1 MTKDTDPEPGMSY
14 CSLSGSLA
22 PFPDPKKERHM
33 NATRVLMAL
42 ALVPIACTQGAQNAA
57 PPAATATP
65 APSLAVS
72 EAPGAPAVSVTTAA
86 SPASAPSAPSK
97 PAVPRSSGQEP
108 APPQTASPAQ
118 VPAARSTASAAA
130 PVSEKGTSV
139 PPAAPPPPRV
149 RLVVPAGTRLPVQ
162 IETTISSKSSK
173 EGDPVLAILTEDVA
187 LEGFKLDKGAEV
199 RGQVIAAV
207 PAQRVKGRA
216 RLAVAFN
223 AVMENGEKLSIST
236 EAIDNMAAS
245 TSGKDKKVIAGA
257 AVGGLIVGAIKDG
270 TKGAAVGTVVGAA
283 AGTGAVLIMKGDEVE
298 LPRGA
303 RLSVVVTK

>member
-1 MTKDTDPEPGMSY
+1 
-14 CSLSGSLA
+14 
-22 PFPDPKKERHM
+22 
-33 NATRVLMAL
+33 
-42 ALVPIACTQGAQNAA
+42 
-57 PPAATATP
+57 
-65 APSLAVS
+65 
-72 EAPGAPAVSVTTAA
+72 
-86 SPASAPSAPSK
+86 
-97 PAVPRSSGQEP
+97 
-108 APPQTASPAQ
+108 
-118 VPAARSTASAAA
+118 
-130 PVSEKGTSV
+130 
-139 PPAAPPPPRV
+139 
-149 RLVVPAGTRLPVQ
+149 
-162 IETTISSKSSK
+162 
-173 EGDPVLAILTEDVA
+173 VA

-257 AVGGLIVGAIKDG
+257 AVGGLIIGAIKDG
-270 TKGAAVGTVVGAA
+270 TKGAAVGTVIGAA